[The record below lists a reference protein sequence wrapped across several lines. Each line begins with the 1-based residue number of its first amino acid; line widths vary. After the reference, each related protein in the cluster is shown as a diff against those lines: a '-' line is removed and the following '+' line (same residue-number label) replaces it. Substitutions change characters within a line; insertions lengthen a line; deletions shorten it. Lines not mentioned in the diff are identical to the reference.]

1 VSEDNSA
8 RDKQEESLQ
17 QGDGAGDNS
26 QADRLDLLIAQF
38 EDDFDWDM
46 TDDADQANQSDR
58 SEPSVDDEAE
68 LLELD
73 ESALDESDLDE
84 SDLDETDLDDL
95 ASLPMQTAAAAEE
108 PNNRFGMLVGGLIA
122 LAVIGI
128 ALWPSS
134 GDDEK
139 HTLIKQP
146 VTNTSPVQA
155 VKQPGTVLSSDESL
169 PAASEESQVEDAA
182 PEQVEAPVEQPP
194 VVKLQDVQTKSE
206 EAQAQVEQPVVSKQ
220 EKMVAAVSPRSAAP
234 KISKRVIRWGVNL
247 TSVSTLA
254 SAEKIQ
260 KGLEGR
266 GITSEL
272 NRVTIGGKIYY
283 RIRIPGFASKQ
294 EAEQARLPYLKER
307 EFSSAWL
314 ERYRA
319 VVPSPE

>member
-1 VSEDNSA
+1 MSEDNSA

-17 QGDGAGDNS
+17 QADGAGDNS

-73 ESALDESDLDE
+73 ENDLDE
-84 SDLDETDLDDL
+84 SDLDETDLDEL
-95 ASLPMQTAAAAEE
+95 ASLPMTTAAAAEE
-108 PNNRFGMLVGGLIA
+108 PNNRFGMLVGGFIA

-134 GDDEK
+134 RDDDK
-139 HTLIKQP
+139 PALIENV
-146 VTNTSPVQA
+146 VTNTQPVQA
-155 VKQPGTVLSSDESL
+155 AKQPETVLSSDEPL

-194 VVKLQDVQTKSE
+194 VVKLQDVQTKLE

-319 VVPSPE
+319 AVQPTE